1 MAYLIH
7 FNPNHDPK
15 NGQFTFSK
23 TAAKVAGI
31 AAGNYSDKELSD
43 KEAKEV
49 ASKYKNY
56 KYLRDEN
63 GNKTDEYNKLT
74 KKFESGKINYDE
86 YRNKELFD
94 EYIYDGIELLF
105 WERADRIAKLKEYM
119 KKSDEEAE
127 KAVKYIDAKIQNY
140 LKTGEAYVK
149 SPAVQKQLSE
159 LGLKTED
166 VWDSKK
172 IYEEGKKEGDRAYN
186 LTADFNK
193 LYREKRKSISDP
205 HGATRVFEPESYEKR
220 GKYGYKY
227 ELSKLEKDYKD
238 LQDPNSE
245 MSKKLRDEQ
254 IKANQRYIENG
265 KRWAA
270 WIAADPK

>member
-1 MAYLIH
+1 MSYLIH

-15 NGQFTFSK
+15 NGRFTFSK

-43 KEAKEV
+43 KEAKEI

-56 KYLRDEN
+56 KYLYDEN
-63 GNKTDEYNKLT
+63 GKHTEEYTKLR
-74 KKFESGKINYDE
+74 KKYDE
-86 YRNKELFD
+86 ENYGEFEKKRRFD
-94 EYIYDGIELLF
+94 EDIYDGLELLF
-105 WERADRIAKLKEYM
+105 WERADRIANFKSVWKM
-119 KKSDEEAE
+119 SDEEAE
-127 KAVKYIDAKIQNY
+127 KAVKSIDTKIQNY
-140 LKTGEAYVK
+140 LKTGEAFVN
-149 SPAVQKQLSE
+149 SPTVQKQLKE

-172 IYEEGKKEGDRAYN
+172 IYENEKAKGDRIYN
-186 LTADFNK
+186 LTVDYNK
-193 LYREKRKSISDP
+193 LYSEKRKSILNPNGS
-205 HGATRVFEPESYEKR
+205 RIVFEPYSYSRR
-220 GKYGYKY
+220 GTYNYKDHVA
-227 ELSKLEKDYKD
+227 KLEKDYKD

-245 MSKKLRDEQ
+245 MSKKLREEQ

-270 WIAADPK
+270 WVAADPK